1 MINVA
6 VFLSLQKHIIGH
18 VKIIY
23 WTIPSHLL
31 CGRYAILT
39 PQTWPRW
46 TGDPRQGIKHVLQ
59 SVSMDVDQYQMG
71 HSKIFIKNPESV
83 TLLVFVEYL
92 SSRFWKGGYI
102 ILEANMAEAWQMDV
116 LLIEKYLAF
125 VTREMRCYM
134 LRINKNEA

>member
-1 MINVA
+1 
-6 VFLSLQKHIIGH
+6 
-18 VKIIY
+18 
-23 WTIPSHLL
+23 
-31 CGRYAILT
+31 
-39 PQTWPRW
+39 
-46 TGDPRQGIKHVLQ
+46 
-59 SVSMDVDQYQMG
+59 MDVDQYQMG